1 MKAAHGLIPIGSHQV
16 VVNEYER
23 QVQYYLHNKQDR
35 FFGDDYYN
43 AWSDIRVGGLSE
55 NLIERTKQSQ
65 QLAMN
70 NFEAFRQKR
79 IQEIEA
85 EVQELEAAANQA
97 IMARQESE
105 EVTRYKALTDE
116 KLVLQDSADYYEY
129 AVKMGVFSDYR
140 HVIVRPYDFDN
151 ENNQKHVNFV
161 TEKME
166 PMLRARYNMSQSL
179 AFGLTQGTSL
189 PKGQFETEQY
199 ISTLRTGIVQ
209 YAPLLQNN
217 HFWEDGN
224 FLDST
229 RENEHLDAAFT
240 HIYKPFASVQGK
252 TEAYR
257 DAMNALR
264 SSPEWQALRR
274 YNMAQAL
281 EDQDY
286 QKYNAWRMND
296 FDALCR
302 YAEHAGDYTSLDAA
316 KTNVLFNQGLD
327 ATILRSKIIPALQD
341 LHEAEHLYDYLRRT
355 IAYYNQ
361 KQAENPD
368 EIQSVIARHPN
379 IDSDMQYQVNV
390 RLEENTQMD
399 NLKHDTLIGLTRRL
413 VSKHDISEGIWETG
427 KFVAI
432 CGVGSFVGGPFLG
445 IGLKLGGAAGFATT
459 IGAVGLD
466 VGSRFFESGAKWQK
480 DMASTMDD
488 TWFNNALS
496 NVLNLSIRKDI
507 ETYHTAYKQREA
519 YAVEQI
525 NAIPTEDFDNALIH
539 VMNNADMMDQP
550 VLRLVYGARRLAS
563 LSSEELDR
571 LYLEH
576 QEAKL
581 ANEIARKENPNDLS
595 LVAEEQDLVER
606 EIMFA
611 CIKTGRYFAIAKQ
624 GAEILENQGFY
635 DRQELF
641 KQYNSGD
648 EVALLAL
655 ENSMNAC
662 QSAEFEAAMRA
673 EIVHNWHKN
682 GRPIEQPSKELV
694 QSYTEMTED
703 PLLEGYEDELLSF
716 LEDHSDEYMLP
727 STEEEKTSPA
737 DINIHTRDVRK
748 QLEAFKIPDTEL
760 PDLNLVQTDT
770 LSK

>member
-1 MKAAHGLIPIGSHQV
+1 MKAAHKLIPIGSHQV

-43 AWSDIRVGGLSE
+43 AWSDIRVGGLSK

-252 TEAYR
+252 AQAYR

-286 QKYNAWRMND
+286 RKYNAWQMND

-302 YAEHAGDYTSLDAA
+302 YAEHSGEYKPLDTAR
-316 KTNVLFNQGLD
+316 TNVLFNQGLD
-327 ATILRSKIIPALQD
+327 ATTLRSKIIPALQE
-341 LHEAEHLYDYLRRT
+341 LHESEHMYDYLRRT
-355 IAYYNQ
+355 IDFYNQ
-361 KQAENPD
+361 RQQENPA
-368 EIQSVIARHPN
+368 EIQAVIARHPN

-413 VSKHDISEGIWETG
+413 SSKMDISENIWEYG
-427 KFVAI
+427 KIAAI
-432 CGVGSFVGGPFLG
+432 STIGTVVGGTILGVGFSLG
-445 IGLKLGGAAGFATT
+445 RTAGFATSMGLYGT
-459 IGAVGLD
+459 DAVLGCFET
-466 VGSRFFESGAKWQK
+466 VGKWQK
-480 DMASTMDD
+480 DMASTMND
-488 TWFNNALS
+488 TWFNSALS
-496 NVLNLSIRKDI
+496 NVINASIRRDI
-507 ETYHTAYKQREA
+507 ETYHEAYKQREA

-525 NAIPTEDFDNALIH
+525 NAIPTEDFDNALVH
-539 VMNNADMMDQP
+539 MMNNADMMDQP

-563 LSSEELDR
+563 LSSEELDQ

-576 QEAKL
+576 QEERL
-581 ANEIARKENPNDLS
+581 ANEMARKKNPNDLD
-595 LVAEEQDLVER
+595 LIAEEQDLVER
-606 EIMFA
+606 EIMFT
-611 CIKTGRYFAIAKQ
+611 CIKTGRYFAVAKQ
-624 GAEILENQGFY
+624 GAEILENQGYY
-635 DRQELF
+635 DRQALF
-641 KQYNSGD
+641 KEYNTGD
-648 EVALLAL
+648 TAALLAL

-673 EIVHNWHKN
+673 EIVHNWNRN
-682 GRPIEQPSKELV
+682 GRPIEQPSEELI
-694 QSYTEMTED
+694 QSYTEMANETISED
-703 PLLEGYEDELLSF
+703 YKEWFNF
-716 LEDHSDEYMLP
+716 LETHSEDYMYT
-727 STEEEKTSPA
+727 ST
-737 DINIHTRDVRK
+737 R
-748 QLEAFKIPDTEL
+748 
-760 PDLNLVQTDT
+760 
-770 LSK
+770 